1 MQGGLYLA
9 VGAGRMKVM
18 VRVCNSLLD
27 EELDSEDYTLIA
39 DESSVSDSD
48 SDSSELTGRT
58 VSRSGR
64 PHDFEL
70 ARMYSKGRR
79 WIKPI
84 GLTSGQNMQS
94 WILTFQGT

>member
-1 MQGGLYLA
+1 MRRGLYLA
-9 VGAGRMKVM
+9 VGAGRIKVM
-18 VRVCNSLLD
+18 VRVCNSSLD
-27 EELDSEDYTLIA
+27 EELDSEDSTSTLIA

-58 VSRSGR
+58 VSRRGY
-64 PHDFEL
+64 PHDLEL

-84 GLTSGQNMQS
+84 GLMSGQNMQS
-94 WILTFQGT
+94 